1 MKCMSVQL
9 TLSQLVWNCRKY
21 LLLSELG
28 GGKGGGVTFIFL
40 FIYCVYLLCLWLGPY
55 PKGQGCNYSY
65 FMITTAEIKLVKCT
79 HTFV

>member
-28 GGKGGGVTFIFL
+28 GGVTFIYL
-40 FIYCVYLLCLWLGPY
+40 CIYCVYLLHLWLGPY